1 MSFGL
6 VATQTRGLQSVRQI
20 EATDFSNWTIAATL
34 QEFGYLITKDGVI
47 DRQIAGIS
55 K

>member
-1 MSFGL
+1 
-6 VATQTRGLQSVRQI
+6 VRQI